1 LPLSVL
7 RLLEG
12 MAAITGLHHLLLQKA
27 VPAVHAPAV
36 PEAAIINIF
45 LINQQYLYLSMYLEE
60 LQLKNFRNYSDINL
74 KFDRTAALFFGD
86 NAQGKTNLLESIRY
100 LSSGKSHRAAN
111 QDDLIGW
118 GCEFA
123 LIRAHV
129 NGHLIELELRPQNVL
144 KIKVDKTH
152 CRKKSDFT
160 TILPSVIFTP
170 EDLKIIKDGPSNRRD
185 LLDNILES
193 IYPAYNSLKSQYQKI
208 LNQRNSLIKSIAGIE
223 FRRGFEDRRI
233 GESNNAGESSRRN
246 TGRGNDEGEM
256 DSSSREE
263 INNPTLSSWDENL
276 AKYGSEIIKKRH
288 SLVNRIGPDFS
299 RLMREFFPAI
309 DAGIF
314 YIYSWNTKSAELMS
328 SESDTP
334 DAFADLSLPYIKMM
348 QAVPPVEEIRQCFLR
363 MLKQNLKKELNY
375 KTTITGPHRDD
386 FLILLNGKD
395 IRSFGSQGQ
404 QRISAIS
411 LRLCEI
417 EVIRESLKKDPVL
430 LLDDILS
437 ELDFTREKIVLNLIK
452 DKYQTFITT
461 SNINYV
467 SHIKEIE
474 KDKIQEL
481 VVKDNSVCEVKK

>member
-1 LPLSVL
+1 
-7 RLLEG
+7 
-12 MAAITGLHHLLLQKA
+12 
-27 VPAVHAPAV
+27 
-36 PEAAIINIF
+36 
-45 LINQQYLYLSMYLEE
+45 MYLEE
-60 LQLKNFRNYSDINL
+60 LQLKNFRNYSDVNL

-100 LSSGKSHRAAN
+100 ISSGKSHRVTN

-123 LIRAHV
+123 LIRAQV
-129 NGHLIELELRPQNVL
+129 NGHLIELELRPGNIL
-144 KIKVDKTH
+144 KIKVDKAY
-152 CRKKSDFT
+152 CRKKTDFIS
-160 TILPSVIFTP
+160 ILPSVIFTP

-193 IYPAYNSLKSQYQKI
+193 IYPDYNSLKVQYQKI
-208 LNQRNSLIKSIAGIE
+208 LNQRNSLIKSISGTE
-223 FRRGFEDRRI
+223 FSRGSI
-233 GESNNAGESSRRN
+233 SK
-246 TGRGNDEGEM
+246 
-256 DSSSREE
+256 EE
-263 INNPTLSSWDENL
+263 INNPTLSAWDENL
-276 AKYGSEIIKKRH
+276 AKYGSEIMKKRH
-288 SLVNRIGPDFS
+288 GLVSRIGPDFS
-299 RLMREFFPAI
+299 RLMMEFFPEI
-309 DAGIF
+309 EAGIF
-314 YIYSWNTKSAELMS
+314 YIYSWNRKSAELVY
-328 SESDTP
+328 SETDMP
-334 DAFADLSLPYIKMM
+334 DAFPDLSLCCGKSP
-348 QAVPPVEEIRQCFLR
+348 QAVPSVEEIKQCFLS
-363 MLKQNLKKELNY
+363 MLKQNLKKELSY
-375 KTTITGPHRDD
+375 RTTITGPHRDD
-386 FLILLNGKD
+386 FVILLNGKD

-481 VVKDNSVCEVKK
+481 IVKDNNVCEVKK

>member
-1 LPLSVL
+1 
-7 RLLEG
+7 
-12 MAAITGLHHLLLQKA
+12 
-27 VPAVHAPAV
+27 
-36 PEAAIINIF
+36 
-45 LINQQYLYLSMYLEE
+45 MYLEE

-100 LSSGKSHRAAN
+100 ISSGKSHRVTN

-123 LIRAHV
+123 LIRAQV
-129 NGHLIELELRPQNVL
+129 NGHLIELELRPGNIL
-144 KIKVDKTH
+144 KIKVDKAY
-152 CRKKSDFT
+152 CRKKTDFIS
-160 TILPSVIFTP
+160 ILPSVIFTP

-185 LLDNILES
+185 LLDSILES
-193 IYPAYNSLKSQYQKI
+193 IYPDYNSLKVQYQKI
-208 LNQRNSLIKSIAGIE
+208 LNQRNSLIKSISGA
-223 FRRGFEDRRI
+223 
-233 GESNNAGESSRRN
+233 ESSR
-246 TGRGNDEGEM
+246 G
-256 DSSSREE
+256 SVSKEE
-263 INNPTLSSWDENL
+263 INNPTLSAWDENL

-288 SLVNRIGPDFS
+288 SLVSRIGPDFS
-299 RLMREFFPAI
+299 KLMMEFFPEI
-309 DAGIF
+309 EAGIF
-314 YIYSWNTKSAELMS
+314 YIYSWNRKSAELVY
-328 SESDTP
+328 SETDMPDTFP
-334 DAFADLSLPYIKMM
+334 DVNFCCGKLP
-348 QAVPPVEEIRQCFLR
+348 QAVPPIEEIKQCFLS
-363 MLKQNLKKELNY
+363 MLKQNLKKELSY
-375 KTTITGPHRDD
+375 RTTITGPHRDD
-386 FLILLNGKD
+386 FVILLNGKD

-481 VVKDNSVCEVKK
+481 IVKDNNVCEVKK

>member
-1 LPLSVL
+1 
-7 RLLEG
+7 
-12 MAAITGLHHLLLQKA
+12 
-27 VPAVHAPAV
+27 
-36 PEAAIINIF
+36 
-45 LINQQYLYLSMYLEE
+45 MYLEE

-74 KFDRTAALFFGD
+74 KFDSTAALFFGD

-100 LSSGKSHRAAN
+100 LSSGKSHRVTD

-123 LIRAHV
+123 LIRAKV
-129 NGHLIELELRPQNVL
+129 NGHLIELELRPGNVL
-144 KIKVDKTH
+144 KIKVDKAH

-160 TILPSVIFTP
+160 SILPSVIFTP
-170 EDLKIIKDGPSNRRD
+170 DDLKIIKDGPSNRRD
-185 LLDNILES
+185 LLDSILES

-208 LNQRNSLIKSIAGIE
+208 LNQRNSLIKSIAGNE
-223 FRRGFEDRRI
+223 FRRGFEEKRI
-233 GESNNAGESSRRN
+233 GEVNN
-246 TGRGNDEGEM
+246 NDEGDKSNAGCGNVEGGRG
-256 DSSSREE
+256 SASREE
-263 INNPTLSSWDENL
+263 VNNPTLSAWDENL
-276 AKYGSEIIKKRH
+276 AKYGSEIINKRH
-288 SLVNRIGPDFS
+288 SLVNRMGPDFS
-299 RLMREFFPAI
+299 RLMGGFFPAI
-309 DAGIF
+309 EAGIF
-314 YIYSWNTKSAELMS
+314 YIYSWNRKSAELVF

-334 DAFADLSLPYIKMM
+334 DAFVDLSLPFGKIL
-348 QAVPPVEEIRQCFLR
+348 QAVPPVEEIKQCFLR
-363 MLKQNLKKELNY
+363 MLKQNLKKELSY

-417 EVIRESLKKDPVL
+417 ELIRESLKKDPVL

-467 SHIKEIE
+467 SHIKDIE

-481 VVKDNSVCEVKK
+481 IVKDNNICEVKKTFSVD

>member
-1 LPLSVL
+1 
-7 RLLEG
+7 
-12 MAAITGLHHLLLQKA
+12 
-27 VPAVHAPAV
+27 
-36 PEAAIINIF
+36 
-45 LINQQYLYLSMYLEE
+45 MYLEE

-74 KFDRTAALFFGD
+74 KFDMTAALFFGD

-100 LSSGKSHRAAN
+100 ISSGKSHRVAN

-123 LIRAHV
+123 LIRAQV
-129 NGHLIELELRPQNVL
+129 NGHLIELEMRPGNIL
-144 KIKVDKTH
+144 KIKVDKVY

-160 TILPSVIFTP
+160 SFLPSVIFTP

-193 IYPAYNSLKSQYQKI
+193 IYPDYNSLKAQYQKI
-208 LNQRNSLIKSIAGIE
+208 LNQRNSLIKSIAGTE
-223 FRRGFEDRRI
+223 FRRGFEDKMI
-233 GESNNAGESSRRN
+233 GEVNNDGGVNCNNAVSRSGEG
-246 TGRGNDEGEM
+246 TM
-256 DSSSREE
+256 DSLTMDSLSREE
-263 INNPTLSSWDENL
+263 ISNPTLSAWDENL
-276 AKYGSEIIKKRH
+276 AKYGSEIIKRRH
-288 SLVNRIGPDFS
+288 SLVSRISPDFS
-299 RLMREFFPAI
+299 RLMMEFFPEI
-309 DAGIF
+309 EAGIF
-314 YIYSWNTKSAELMS
+314 YIYSWNRKSAELVS
-328 SESDTP
+328 SESDVP
-334 DAFADLSLPYIKMM
+334 DDLTDLGLSGGKLPKE
-348 QAVPPVEEIRQCFLR
+348 APPVEEIKQCFLS
-363 MLKQNLKKELNY
+363 MLKQNLKRELSY

-386 FLILLNGKD
+386 FIILLNGKD

-417 EVIRESLKKDPVL
+417 EVLRESLKKDPVL

-437 ELDFTREKIVLNLIK
+437 ELDFTREKKVLNLIK

-481 VVKDNSVCEVKK
+481 VVKDNNVCEVKK

>member
-1 LPLSVL
+1 
-7 RLLEG
+7 
-12 MAAITGLHHLLLQKA
+12 
-27 VPAVHAPAV
+27 
-36 PEAAIINIF
+36 
-45 LINQQYLYLSMYLEE
+45 MYLKE

-100 LSSGKSHRAAN
+100 ISSGKSHRVAN
-111 QDDLIGW
+111 QDDMIGW

-123 LIRAHV
+123 LVRAQV
-129 NGHLIELELRPQNVL
+129 NGHLIELELRPGNTL
-144 KIKVDKTH
+144 KIKVDKVH

-160 TILPSVIFTP
+160 SILPSVIFTP

-193 IYPAYNSLKSQYQKI
+193 IYPDYNSLKAQYQKI
-208 LNQRNSLIKSIAGIE
+208 LNQRNSLIKSIAGAE
-223 FRRGFEDRRI
+223 F
-233 GESNNAGESSRRN
+233 SRN
-246 TGRGNDEGEM
+246 
-256 DSSSREE
+256 SVSREE
-263 INNPTLSSWDENL
+263 TNNLTLSAWDENL

-288 SLVNRIGPDFS
+288 DLVSRMGPGFS
-299 RLMREFFPAI
+299 KLMVEFFPEI
-309 DAGIF
+309 VAGIY
-314 YIYSWNTKSAELMS
+314 YIYSWNRKSAEFVSL
-328 SESDTP
+328 ESDVP
-334 DAFADLSLPYIKMM
+334 DDLPDLGLTCGKLP
-348 QAVPPVEEIRQCFLR
+348 QAVPPIEDIKQCFLS
-363 MLKQNLKKELNY
+363 MLKQNLKKELSY

-386 FLILLNGKD
+386 FIILLNGKD

-481 VVKDNSVCEVKK
+481 IVKDNNVCEAIK

>member
-1 LPLSVL
+1 
-7 RLLEG
+7 
-12 MAAITGLHHLLLQKA
+12 
-27 VPAVHAPAV
+27 
-36 PEAAIINIF
+36 
-45 LINQQYLYLSMYLEE
+45 MYLKE
-60 LQLKNFRNYSDINL
+60 LQLKNFRNYSDISL
-74 KFDRTAALFFGD
+74 KFDRAAALFFGD

-100 LSSGKSHRAAN
+100 ISSGKSHRVTN

-123 LIRAHV
+123 LIRAQV
-129 NGHLIELELRPQNVL
+129 NGHLIELELRPGNTL
-144 KIKVDKTH
+144 KIKVDMVY

-160 TILPSVIFTP
+160 SILPSVIFTP

-193 IYPAYNSLKSQYQKI
+193 IYPDYGALKSQYQKI
-208 LNQRNSLIKSIAGIE
+208 LNQRNSLIKSIAAAE
-223 FRRGFEDRRI
+223 FSRGFRSRHGSEVRRS
-233 GESNNAGESSRRN
+233 EESSR
-246 TGRGNDEGEM
+246 NDEGSMCSAERV
-256 DSSSREE
+256 SEGNGGHEGNRSYGGVEE
-263 INNPTLSSWDENL
+263 INNPTLSAWDQNL

-288 SLVNRIGPDFS
+288 NLAVRMAPDFS
-299 RLMREFFPAI
+299 RLMKEFFPGIEA
-309 DAGIF
+309 DIF
-314 YIYSWNTKSAELMS
+314 YIYSWNRKSTELVALE
-328 SESDTP
+328 SEVNEALP
-334 DAFADLSLPYIKMM
+334 DLGPSCGKLQ
-348 QAVPPVEEIRQCFLR
+348 QAVPPIEDIKQCFLD
-363 MLKQNLKKELNY
+363 MLKKNLKKELSY

-386 FLILLNGKD
+386 FIILLNGKD

-417 EVIRESLKKDPVL
+417 EVIKESLKKDPVL

-437 ELDFTREKIVLNLIK
+437 ELDFTREKTVLNLIK

-481 VVKDNSVCEVKK
+481 IVRDNNVFTIPNTIQNEIPNTIQNET

>member
-1 LPLSVL
+1 
-7 RLLEG
+7 
-12 MAAITGLHHLLLQKA
+12 
-27 VPAVHAPAV
+27 
-36 PEAAIINIF
+36 
-45 LINQQYLYLSMYLEE
+45 MYLKE
-60 LQLKNFRNYSDINL
+60 LHLKNFRNYSDINL

-100 LSSGKSHRAAN
+100 ISSGKSHRVTN

-123 LIRAHV
+123 LIRAKV
-129 NGHLIELELRPQNVL
+129 NGHLIELELRPGNIL
-144 KIKVDKTH
+144 KIKVDKAY
-152 CRKKSDFT
+152 CRKKTDFT
-160 TILPSVIFTP
+160 SILPSVIFTP

-193 IYPAYNSLKSQYQKI
+193 IYPDYNALKVQYQKI
-208 LNQRNSLIKSIAGIE
+208 LNQRNSLIKSIAG
-223 FRRGFEDRRI
+223 
-233 GESNNAGESSRRN
+233 
-246 TGRGNDEGEM
+246 
-256 DSSSREE
+256 REE
-263 INNPTLSSWDENL
+263 INNPTLSAWDENL

-288 SLVNRIGPDFS
+288 DLVSRIDPDFS
-299 RLMREFFPAI
+299 RLMGKFFPEVE
-309 DAGIF
+309 AGIF
-314 YIYSWNTKSAELMS
+314 YIYSWNRKSSELVS
-328 SESDTP
+328 SESDIHEALP
-334 DAFADLSLPYIKMM
+334 DPGLPYGKLP
-348 QAVPPVEEIRQCFLR
+348 QSAPPVEDIRQCFLS
-363 MLKQNLKKELNY
+363 MLKQNLKKELSY

-386 FLILLNGKD
+386 FIILLNGKD

-481 VVKDNSVCEVKK
+481 IVKDNNVCEVKK

>member
-1 LPLSVL
+1 
-7 RLLEG
+7 
-12 MAAITGLHHLLLQKA
+12 
-27 VPAVHAPAV
+27 
-36 PEAAIINIF
+36 
-45 LINQQYLYLSMYLEE
+45 MYLKE

-100 LSSGKSHRAAN
+100 ISSGKSHRVAN
-111 QDDLIGW
+111 QDDMIGW
-118 GCEFA
+118 GHEFA
-123 LIRAHV
+123 LIRAQV
-129 NGHLIELELRPQNVL
+129 NGHLIELELRSGNIL
-144 KIKVDKTH
+144 KIKVDKVY

-160 TILPSVIFTP
+160 SILPSVIFTP
-170 EDLKIIKDGPSNRRD
+170 EDLKIIKDGPSHRRD

-193 IYPAYNSLKSQYQKI
+193 IYADYNALKAQYQKI
-208 LNQRNSLIKSIAGIE
+208 LNQRNSLIKSIAAAE
-223 FRRGFEDRRI
+223 VSRGFE
-233 GESNNAGESSRRN
+233 SRKSYKEKKSDEFS
-246 TGRGNDEGEM
+246 GSDEGGRSNDLSM
-256 DSSSREE
+256 GPIGREE
-263 INNPTLSSWDENL
+263 TNNPTLSAWDENL

-288 SLVNRIGPDFS
+288 DLVIRISPDFS
-299 RLMREFFPAI
+299 RLMMEFFPEI
-309 DAGIF
+309 EAGIF
-314 YIYSWNTKSAELMS
+314 YIYSWNRKSADLVT
-328 SESDTP
+328 SEFDMPEALSDTG
-334 DAFADLSLPYIKMM
+334 LSFGKLP
-348 QAVPPVEEIRQCFLR
+348 QEIPAIENLKQCFLN
-363 MLKQNLKKELNY
+363 MLKQNLKKELSY

-386 FLILLNGKD
+386 FIILLNGKD

-411 LRLCEI
+411 LKLCEI

-467 SHIKEIE
+467 SHIKRIE

-481 VVKDNSVCEVKK
+481 IVKDNIVLEVKK

>member
-1 LPLSVL
+1 
-7 RLLEG
+7 
-12 MAAITGLHHLLLQKA
+12 
-27 VPAVHAPAV
+27 
-36 PEAAIINIF
+36 
-45 LINQQYLYLSMYLEE
+45 MYLKE
-60 LQLKNFRNYSDINL
+60 LQLKNFRNYIDINL

-86 NAQGKTNLLESIRY
+86 NAQGKTNLIESIRY
-100 LSSGKSHRAAN
+100 VSSGKSHRVTN

-118 GCEFA
+118 GCEFS
-123 LIRAHV
+123 LIRAQV
-129 NGHLIELELRPQNVL
+129 NGHLIELELRPGNNL
-144 KIKVDKTH
+144 KIKVDKVY

-160 TILPSVIFTP
+160 SILPSVIFTP

-185 LLDNILES
+185 LLDNILEN
-193 IYPAYNSLKSQYQKI
+193 IYPDYNGLRTQYQKI
-208 LNQRNSLIKSIAGIE
+208 LNQRNSLIKSIAGAE
-223 FRRGFEDRRI
+223 FNRSFKDCRNSEVRIIDEDGKSSTGSRLD
-233 GESNNAGESSRRN
+233 ESLGASEGSRSSF
-246 TGRGNDEGEM
+246 GREA
-256 DSSSREE
+256 
-263 INNPTLSSWDENL
+263 INNPTLSAWDENL

-288 SLVNRIGPDFS
+288 DLVSRIGPDFS
-299 RLMREFFPAI
+299 RLMMEFFPEIEA
-309 DAGIF
+309 AIF
-314 YIYSWNTKSAELMS
+314 YIYSWNRKSAELVS
-328 SESDTP
+328 SESEMHEALP
-334 DAFADLSLPYIKMM
+334 DLGLPCGKLP
-348 QAVPPVEEIRQCFLR
+348 QTVPPIEDIKNCFLN
-363 MLKQNLKKELNY
+363 MLKQNLKKELSY

-386 FLILLNGKD
+386 FIILLNGKD

-417 EVIRESLKKDPVL
+417 EIIKESLKKDPVL

-481 VVKDNSVCEVKK
+481 IVRDNNVFEAIK